1 MKEND
6 MLTVS
11 SLMSIVLTTFHL
23 AGDYSLGIEKTG
35 KAIFV
40 LVPIGVAFLYGAVVL
55 VADRWP
61 RYIVL
66 LIGALLGLY
75 AVYIHAKSARIA
87 EIAQGS
93 GGNFFLW
100 TLIALGIT
108 SMFSVIL
115 CVRIMWRLIR
125 HQPATA

>member
-11 SLMSIVLTTFHL
+11 SLLSIVLTTFHL

-40 LVPIGVAFLYGAVVL
+40 VVPIVVVFLYGALVL
-55 VADRWP
+55 ADRWP
-61 RYIVL
+61 RYIVIL
-66 LIGALLGLY
+66 LGSLLGLY

-87 EIAQGS
+87 EIAQGN

-108 SMFSVIL
+108 SMFSLIL
-115 CVRIMWRLIR
+115 CGRIMWRLLR
-125 HQPATA
+125 RQPASP